1 VTDPALALT
10 RRLRSLLFAPAV
22 RPDFLKKLP
31 GRGADG
37 IVIDCE
43 DATPPGAKAEGRA
56 NAVEWAPVL
65 AEAPS
70 MVFTRIN
77 PPGTE
82 WFEDDVSA
90 GLHASLAGVIVP
102 MVESVDGLNAV
113 SAALD
118 DAGHAGLG
126 ILAGIETALGVAD
139 ARPLLAHPRVIA
151 AYFGAEDFI
160 ADMGGVRTE
169 SNEEVLAAR
178 SAVALAGRLARVTT
192 LDQVVT
198 DFANDARFV
207 LEVTSARNMG
217 FGGKLCIHPQQ
228 VPLANAAFVPTA
240 AEVDRAQRL
249 LAAYAEAS
257 AAGIAAIAFEG
268 QMVDEPLAIQARQV
282 LTAHHVEAVDVE
294 AGGAEAAN
302 QEGSP

>member
-1 VTDPALALT
+1 VTDTSFDLP

-56 NAVEWAPVL
+56 NAVDWAPTM
-65 AEAPS
+65 AEGPS

-82 WFEDDVSA
+82 WFDEDVAA
-90 GLHASLAGVIVP
+90 GLHPSLSGVIVP
-102 MVESVDGLNAV
+102 MVESVAGLDAV
-113 SAALD
+113 GVALD
-118 DAGHAGLG
+118 AAGHTGLG

-169 SNEEVLAAR
+169 SNEEVLVAR
-178 SAVALAGRLARVTT
+178 SVVALAGRLARVTT

-207 LEVTSARNMG
+207 SEVTSARNMG

-240 AEVDRAQRL
+240 AEVDRAERL

-257 AAGIAAIAFEG
+257 EAGIAAIAFEG
-268 QMVDEPLAIQARQV
+268 QMVDEPLANQARQI
-282 LTAHHVEAVDVE
+282 LAAHSSETDPE
-294 AGGAEAAN
+294 ET
-302 QEGSP
+302 P